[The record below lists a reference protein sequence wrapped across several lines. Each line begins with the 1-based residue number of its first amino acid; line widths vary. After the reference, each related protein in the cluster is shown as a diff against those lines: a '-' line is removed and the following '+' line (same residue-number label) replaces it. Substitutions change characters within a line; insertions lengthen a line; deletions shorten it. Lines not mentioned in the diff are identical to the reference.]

1 MVSML
6 DRKLLRDLG
15 ELRGQIITISLVMA
29 CGLATY
35 VGSVSTYDSLVSAR
49 DRFYVAS
56 RFGDLFA
63 ELRRAPQA
71 VAARLRE
78 IPGVAMAETRI
89 VSEVVLDMPLL
100 DEPVVGRFHT
110 LPRDL
115 NRLHLRT
122 GRYPERRDEVVVSE
136 AFAMAHRLHPG
147 DGVAGVINGRRETFH
162 ITGTALSAEFIY
174 ALRGVAPMPDNL
186 RFGVFWATDA
196 AMASAMGM
204 EGAFNSVV
212 VRLAPGASPGAVLAG
227 VDDVLRPY
235 GGGSAFLRKDQSSE
249 MFVANEMNQLR
260 TMAVILPII
269 FLGVAVFL
277 LQIVISRLV
286 HAQQQQ
292 IAVLKGVGY
301 TNAEVQTHYLKLVT
315 SIALVGAAGGIGLG
329 IWLGDAMTVLYEDF
343 FKFPDLTYR
352 LGYALPVQ
360 AVLIATATAVIAAF
374 TAVRW
379 VAALPPAEAMRPPS
393 PGMFHRGLLDKVG
406 LTQLLSPVGRM
417 TLRSLSRRPL
427 RASLATAGV
436 ALSVAMVMLSSFW
449 TDAINVII
457 DEQYGKA
464 DRSNASVV
472 FLAAVDQRV
481 LAELAA
487 VDGVLDAEGSR
498 AVGVRIRAGHRS
510 VATSLSG
517 LAREQRLRRYY
528 DDAGELIAIPES
540 ELALSVILAERLRVK
555 AGDTVEVEVLEGLRP
570 SAIVRVGAVV
580 NEALGFAAYLSE
592 DALRRLLKEPVRYT
606 SAYLQVDPAKFG
618 AVYRTVKQMPKVVA
632 VNSKAVMLKSF
643 RATIESL
650 ILVMVAFLV
659 VFSTIIAFG
668 IVYNTLRISL
678 TERGWELASLRVLG
692 FTRGEVVR
700 MFLSEAAVEIF
711 IAIPLGFAAGFGL
724 AKLVLTLM
732 TSDIM
737 RVPLVIS
744 PGTYTWSALA
754 VVAAGIASGL
764 ALKRNIDELNLVEV
778 LKSRE

>member
-35 VGSVSTYDSLVSAR
+35 VGSVSTYDSLVGAR

-56 RFGDLFA
+56 RFADLFA
-63 ELRRAPQA
+63 DLRRAPRS
-71 VAARLRE
+71 VEARLRE
-78 IPGVAMAETRI
+78 IPGVGAAETRV

-100 DEPVVGRFHT
+100 DEPVVGRFYS

-122 GRYPERRDEVVVSE
+122 GRYPERRDEVIVSE
-136 AFAMAHRLHPG
+136 AFAKAHRLHPG
-147 DGVAGVINGRRETFH
+147 DGVAGVINGRRELFRV
-162 ITGTALSAEFIY
+162 TGTALSAEFIY

-196 AMASAMGM
+196 AMAAAMGM
-204 EGAFNSVV
+204 QGAFNSVV
-212 VRLAPGASPGAVLAG
+212 VRFAPGASPQAVLER

-235 GGGSAFLRKDQSSE
+235 GGGGAYLRKDQSSE

-260 TMAVILPII
+260 TMAVIIPVI

-301 TNAEVQTHYLKLVT
+301 SNAEVQLHYLKLVT
-315 SIALVGAAGGIGLG
+315 SIALFGAAGGIALG

-352 LGYALPVQ
+352 LGYSLPVQ
-360 AVLIATATAVIAAF
+360 AVLIATATAVISAV

-393 PGMFHRGLLDKVG
+393 PGLFHRGILDRIGVTRLLA
-406 LTQLLSPVGRM
+406 PVGRM
-417 TLRSLSRRPL
+417 TVRSLSRRPL
-427 RASLATAGV
+427 RAALATAGV

-457 DEQYGKA
+457 DEQYGRA

-472 FLAAVDQRV
+472 FLAPVDQSV
-481 LAELAA
+481 LSELSA

-498 AVGVRIRAGHRS
+498 AVGVRVRAGPRS
-510 VATSLSG
+510 VATALTG
-517 LAREQRLRRYY
+517 LAQEQRLRRYY
-528 DDAGELIAIPES
+528 DAAGKLIAIPES
-540 ELALSVILAERLRVK
+540 DLALSVILAERLGVRP
-555 AGDTVEVEVLEGLRP
+555 GDMVVIEVLEGLRP
-570 SAIVRVGAVV
+570 TAILRVGAVV
-580 NEALGFAAYLSE
+580 NEALGFAAYLSTG
-592 DALRRLLKEPVRYT
+592 ALGRLLKEPVRYN
-606 SAYLQVDPAKFG
+606 SAFLQVDPAKFG
-618 AVYRTVKQMPKVVA
+618 AVYRTVKQMPMVVA

-700 MFLSEAAVEIF
+700 MFLGEAAVEIAL
-711 IAIPLGFAAGFGL
+711 AIPIGFAAGYGL
-724 AKLVLTLM
+724 AKLVISLM
-732 TSDIM
+732 MSDIM
-737 RVPLVIS
+737 RMPLVIAPS
-744 PGTYTWSALA
+744 TYTWSALA

-764 ALKRNIDELNLVEV
+764 ALKRNIDELDLVEV